1 MNMNINPLSSN
12 LVNLLSTQAVK
23 LDDSDLNELS
33 SSNFADILTE
43 SLKTAEM
50 TDKIDKTSSIELLTG
65 STDDIPGLMLDM
77 QKAEL
82 SLNLALQ
89 IRNKLIDAYN
99 EITRMQV

>member
-43 SLKTAEM
+43 SLKTAEQ

-65 STDDIPGLMLDM
+65 TTDDIPGLMLDM

>member
-1 MNMNINPLSSN
+1 MNMNVNPLSSN

-23 LDDSDLNELS
+23 LDDSELNELS

-43 SLKTAEM
+43 SLKTAEI